1 MKKLLIKSAAIFLSL
16 FLCIPTAA
24 FAAGIGCGCPEGTE
38 GAFTKGSGSEA
49 NPFRVTSEAQLR
61 HMEAHPDAHFRLD
74 KDIKVSS
81 ENWQPLCAE
90 TPFSGSLDG
99 KNKTLTLSGP
109 LFARIGETG
118 HIFRMTLCGDITV
131 GADTRYTGFAAR
143 ENGGW
148 LYSIKVSGSITVTQE
163 SSPQAAVGAVA
174 GRNTGLIDGC
184 SFTGTILDQRSNS
197 GSLVGAM
204 AGENDPALTSGL
216 PIMITAHSG
225 FAAKGGASDKRE
237 DNTLDNIIKSIN
249 LGPDAVEVDV
259 RLYTDPEGN
268 EIPVLA
274 HDKDMVGPDCVTA
287 EEVLKLLMGEHPR
300 SGELAENGMTIPIQ
314 LDYKETAVRLPLF
327 RLIDELGFPLSRVI
341 FPVGTPASVAE
352 DLDFWQEKAAGGLQI
367 WVTPNPIFYDDPQRY
382 VASLDELQIPGLV
395 VNMSFKDAKPEMIQF
410 LADHGYGVSLWTLN
424 SHEDI
429 VEHMDLGLFNMTSRL
444 EEVLSV
450 REGFRAGILD
460 CQWDQDLPAIG
471 TGIPAPQAADSLPQP
486 QESEPVWL
494 VPAGLGLIA
503 LISII
508 VTIIKKRKNK

>member
-1 MKKLLIKSAAIFLSL
+1 MKKLLMKSSAIFLSL

-24 FAAGIGCGCPEGTE
+24 FAAGMGCGCPEGTE

-61 HMEAHPDAHFRLD
+61 HMEAHPQAHFRLD
-74 KDIKVSS
+74 KDIRVS
-81 ENWQPLCAE
+81 EDWEPLCAE
-90 TPFSGSLDG
+90 VPFTGSLDG
-99 KNKTLTLSGP
+99 KKKALTLTAP
-109 LFARIGETG
+109 LFALVGEDA
-118 HIFRMTLCGDITV
+118 HIFRLELDGEITV
-131 GADTRYTGFAAR
+131 DADDPCIGFAAI
-143 ENGGW
+143 ENHGW
-148 LYSIKVSGSITVTQE
+148 LYQLKITGSITVTRE
-163 SSPQAAVGAVA
+163 ADPQAAVGGIV
-174 GRNTGLIDGC
+174 GKNTGLLDGC
-184 SFTGTILDQRSNS
+184 SFEGSITDQRTDSA
-197 GSLVGAM
+197 LAGAI
-204 AGENDPALTSGL
+204 AGQNEPALTAGL
-216 PIMITAHSG
+216 PVMITAHSG

-268 EIPVLA
+268 GIPVLA

-300 SGELAENGMTIPIQ
+300 SEELTQNGMTIPIQ
-314 LDYKETAVRLPLF
+314 LDYKETDVRIPLF
-327 RLIDELGFPLSRVI
+327 ELIDRLGFPLSRVI

-352 DLDFWQEKAAGGLQI
+352 DLDFWQEKASGGLQI
-367 WVTPNPIFYDDPQRY
+367 WVTPNPMFYDDPQRY

-395 VNMSFKDAKPEMIQF
+395 VNMSFKDAEPEMIQF

-429 VEHMDLGLFNMTSRL
+429 VVHMDLGLYNMTSRL

-460 CQWDQDLPAIG
+460 CRWDQDLPAIG

>member
-24 FAAGIGCGCPEGTE
+24 FAAGLGCGCPEGTG

-49 NPFRVTSEAQLR
+49 NPFRVTDEAQLR
-61 HMEAHPDAHFRLD
+61 HISAHPEAHFRLD
-74 KDIKVSS
+74 KDIRVS
-81 ENWQPLCAE
+81 EDWEPLCAE
-90 TPFSGSLDG
+90 VPFTGSLDG
-99 KNKTLTLSGP
+99 KKKTLILTAP
-109 LFARIGETG
+109 LFALVGEDA
-118 HIFRMTLCGDITV
+118 HIFRLELDGEITV
-131 GADTRYTGFAAR
+131 DADDPCIGFAAI
-143 ENGGW
+143 ENHGW
-148 LYSIKVSGSITVTQE
+148 LYQLKVTGSITVTPE
-163 SSPQAAVGAVA
+163 ADSQAAVGGIV
-174 GRNTGLIDGC
+174 GKNTGLLDGC
-184 SFTGTILDQRSNS
+184 SFDGSIADRRTGGALA
-197 GSLVGAM
+197 GAM
-204 AGENDPALTSGL
+204 AGWNEPALTVGL
-216 PIMITAHSG
+216 PVMITAHSG
-225 FAAKGGASDKRE
+225 FAAKGGAPDKRE

-249 LGPDAVEVDV
+249 LSPDAVEVDV

-314 LDYKETAVRLPLF
+314 LDYKETAVRIPLF
-327 RLIDELGFPLSRVI
+327 ELIDRLGFPLSRVI

-352 DLDFWQEKAAGGLQI
+352 DLDFWQEKAFGGLQI
-367 WVTPNPIFYDDPQRY
+367 WVTPNPIFYDDPERY

-429 VEHMDLGLFNMTSRL
+429 VEHMNLGLYNMTSRL

-450 REGFRAGILD
+450 REGFRTGILD
-460 CQWDQDLPAIG
+460 CRWDQDLPAIG